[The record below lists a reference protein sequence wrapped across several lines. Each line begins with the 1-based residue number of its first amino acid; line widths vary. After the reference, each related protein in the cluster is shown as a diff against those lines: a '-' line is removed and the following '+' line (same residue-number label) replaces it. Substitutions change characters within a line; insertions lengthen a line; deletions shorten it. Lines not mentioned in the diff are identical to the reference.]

1 MTSCLT
7 SFLLKLSDTIGGRT
21 ADEKKEDDNSLVYN
35 STNFSESYQNNETNF
50 SVLDGVDEVVACIE
64 KQNIENSF
72 VLFSFEK
79 AMGSFAIALVYC
91 VILSIAIS
99 AKSFALI
106 VFASVITMIAL
117 WFLLTRKYPPLTS
130 CKTTRELKTYA
141 DLRKNQVTAAVCAY

>member
-7 SFLLKLSDTIGGRT
+7 SFLLKLSDTT
-21 ADEKKEDDNSLVYN
+21 EPATPEQKNSLAYN
-35 STNFSESYQNNETNF
+35 STNFIDSYQNNETNF
-50 SVLDGVDEVVACIE
+50 SILDGVDEVVACIE

-91 VILSIAIS
+91 VILAVAIS
-99 AKSFALI
+99 AKNFALI

-117 WFLLTRKYPPLTS
+117 WFLLSRKYPPLAS

-141 DLRKNQVTAAVCAY
+141 DLRKNQITAAVCAY